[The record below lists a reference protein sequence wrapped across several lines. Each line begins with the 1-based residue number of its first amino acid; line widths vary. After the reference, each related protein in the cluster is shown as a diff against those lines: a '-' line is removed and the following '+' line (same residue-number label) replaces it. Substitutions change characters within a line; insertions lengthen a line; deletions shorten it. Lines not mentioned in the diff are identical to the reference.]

1 LSVAADVFGGSR
13 ANHFS
18 WAAVLFAV
26 IVAFVYVTMGM
37 FSKSFASYVPVT
49 LISDRTGLVME
60 VGAKV
65 KLRGVQVGEVGT
77 ITGGQ
82 DPVSLKLRLFP
93 DQVKFIPAN
102 VQARI
107 RATTIFGAKYVELV
121 YPSDPSPQRLVSG
134 AVLKSDNVSTEVNTV
149 FENLVGLLNQIDPA
163 KLNAILSALAQGV
176 RGQGERIGEATTG
189 LNDVLLALNPRS
201 DTIRAD
207 FRSLKGFADTYSGSA
222 HNILAT
228 LDAASTTSTTISR
241 QSKQLDSLLLNVIG
255 FANSGVNLL
264 AQNRDNFIRSINDL
278 QSTTALL
285 AEYNPEYT
293 CLLLGAKTLL
303 DTGYYGIT
311 GGHNS
316 KSLVVDAALL
326 FGKDQYRYPDNL
338 PIIGAKGGPGGKP
351 GCGSLPDVAKNFPV
365 RDLVTNTG
373 WGTGVDIRPN
383 PGIGRPFY
391 TDFFPVTRG
400 IPQPPTLRGQD
411 RGPAPGPIPYPGA
424 PPYGAPMYGPDG
436 APLYP
441 GEPPALPP
449 MAPREPGPPASGS
462 EPFVVPNPAELQ
474 PNPPATPLPVPAAP
488 SP

>member
-1 LSVAADVFGGSR
+1 MARDWGDSR
-13 ANHFS
+13 AHRIG
-18 WAAVLFAV
+18 WAAALITA
-26 IVAFVYVTMGM
+26 IVAFVYLTMGM
-37 FSKSFASYVPVT
+37 FNKSFASFVPVT
-49 LISDRTGLVME
+49 LVSDRSGLVME

-65 KLRGVQVGEVGT
+65 KLRGVQVGEVGA
-77 ITGGQ
+77 ITGGNT
-82 DPVSLKLRLFP
+82 PVSLKLNLFP

-102 VQARI
+102 VAARI

-134 AVLKSDNVSTEVNTV
+134 AVLTSDNVGTEVNTV

-176 RGQGERIGEATTG
+176 QGQGERIGEATTG

-201 DTIRAD
+201 ETIRAD
-207 FRSLKGFADTYSGSA
+207 YRSLKGFADTYSAAASD
-222 HNILAT
+222 ILAI

-241 QSKQLDSLLLNVIG
+241 QSKQLDSLLLNITG
-255 FANSGVNLL
+255 LSNSGVNLL
-264 AQNRDNFIRSINDL
+264 APNRDNFIQAINDL

-285 AEYNPEYT
+285 AKYNPEYT
-293 CLLLGAKTLL
+293 CLLVGAKTLL
-303 DTGYYGIT
+303 DTGYLGIA
-311 GGHNS
+311 GGDNG

-326 FGKDQYRYPDNL
+326 FGDDQYSYPENL
-338 PIIGAKGGPGGKP
+338 PIVAAKGGPGGKP

-373 WGTGVDIRPN
+373 WGTGIDIRPN

-391 TDFFPVTRG
+391 TDLFPVTRG

-424 PPYGAPMYGPDG
+424 PPYGAPMYASDG
-436 APLYP
+436 TPLYP
-441 GEPPALPP
+441 GEPPAPP
-449 MAPREPGPPASGS
+449 PGAARDPGPPAAGS

-474 PNPPATPLPVPAAP
+474 PNPPATPVPVPAAP
-488 SP
+488 AP

>member
-1 LSVAADVFGGSR
+1 VARDWGDSR
-13 ANHFS
+13 AHRIR
-18 WAAVLFAV
+18 WAAALFAV
-26 IVAFVYVTMGM
+26 IVVFVYVTMGM
-37 FSKSFASYVPVT
+37 FNKSFASFVPVT
-49 LISDRTGLVME
+49 LVSDRSGLVME

-65 KLRGVQVGEVGT
+65 KLRGVQVGEVGA
-77 ITGGQ
+77 ITGGNT
-82 DPVSLKLRLFP
+82 PVSLKLNLFP

-102 VQARI
+102 VAARI

-134 AVLKSDNVSTEVNTV
+134 AVLTSDNVSTEVNTV

-189 LNDVLLALNPRS
+189 LNGVLLALNPRS
-201 DTIRAD
+201 ETIRAD
-207 FRSLKGFADTYSGSA
+207 YRSLKGFADTYSAAASD
-222 HNILAT
+222 ILAI
-228 LDAASTTSTTISR
+228 LDTASTTSTTISR
-241 QSKQLDSLLLNVIG
+241 QSKQLDSLLLNITG
-255 FANSGVNLL
+255 LSNSGVNLL
-264 AQNRDNFIRSINDL
+264 APNRDNFIQAINDL

-285 AEYNPEYT
+285 AKYNPEYT
-293 CLLLGAKTLL
+293 CLLVGAKTLL
-303 DTGYYGIT
+303 DTGYLGIA
-311 GGHNS
+311 GGDNG

-326 FGKDQYRYPDNL
+326 FGDDQYSYPENL
-338 PIIGAKGGPGGKP
+338 PIVAAKGGPGGKP

-391 TDFFPVTRG
+391 TDLFPVTRG
-400 IPQPPTLRGQD
+400 IPQPPTLRGLD

-424 PPYGAPMYGPDG
+424 PPYGAPMYASDG
-436 APLYP
+436 TPLYP
-441 GEPPALPP
+441 GEPPAPP
-449 MAPREPGPPASGS
+449 PGAAREPGPPAAGS

-474 PNPPATPLPVPAAP
+474 PNPPATPVPVPAAP
-488 SP
+488 AP

>member
-1 LSVAADVFGGSR
+1 M
-13 ANHFS
+13 
-18 WAAVLFAV
+18 
-26 IVAFVYVTMGM
+26 IIAFVYATMGAFNKT
-37 FSKSFASYVPVT
+37 FSSFVPVT
-49 LISDRTGLVME
+49 LVSDRAGLVMD

-77 ITGGQ
+77 ITGGKT
-82 DPVSLKLRLFP
+82 PVSLKLNLFP
-93 DQVKFIPAN
+93 DQINFIPAN

-121 YPSDPSPQRLVSG
+121 YPTDPSPKRLASG
-134 AVLKSDNVSTEVNTV
+134 AVLQSDNVSTEVNTV

-176 RGQGERIGEATTG
+176 RGQGQRIGEATTG
-189 LNDVLLALNPRS
+189 LNQVLLELNPRS
-201 DTIRAD
+201 ETIRAD
-207 FRSLKGFADTYSGSA
+207 WRSLKGFADTYGA
-222 HNILAT
+222 AAQNILAT
-228 LDAASTTSTTISR
+228 LDAASTTSTTITK

-255 FANSGVNLL
+255 LSNSGINLL
-264 AQNRDNFIRSINDL
+264 APNRDNFIRAINDL
-278 QSTTALL
+278 QPTTALL
-285 AEYNPEYT
+285 AKYNPEYT

-311 GGHNS
+311 GGDND
-316 KSLVVDAALL
+316 KSLIVDAALL
-326 FGKDQYRYPDNL
+326 FGDDQYRYPDNL
-338 PIIGAKGGPGGKP
+338 PIVGAKGGPGGKP
-351 GCGSLPDVAKNFPV
+351 SCGSLPDVAKNFPV

-400 IPQPPTLRGQD
+400 NPRPPTLRGQD

-424 PPYGAPMYGPDG
+424 PPYGAPMYAPDG
-436 APLYP
+436 TPLYP
-441 GEPPALPP
+441 GEPPAPPPGLP
-449 MAPREPGPPASGS
+449 RDPGPPPPGS
-462 EPFVVPNPAELQ
+462 EPFVVPNPAEVQ